1 MELVPIRNHPD
12 EAGLLGAVHLA
23 PTWMFKAFD
32 AVLAVDIGG
41 TNIRAGVVQLNLKKL
56 NTLAKAKVSET
67 VRCRRG
73 AKH

>member
-23 PTWMFKAFD
+23 PVWMFKAFD

-41 TNIRAGVVQLNLKKL
+41 NKHPCRGRPAQLKKIKRAGECEGVEIFA
-56 NTLAKAKVSET
+56 LAT
-67 VRCRRG
+67 RR
-73 AKH
+73 